1 MHQGLSSNDSH
12 SPAAMAKQK
21 LPGKSSRSKVD
32 AFLRKVAS
40 TPLVKS
46 SGHSGRLIFAMDATA
61 SREPAWDHACQ
72 LQAQMFA
79 ETATLGG
86 LSIQLCYYR
95 GFNEFSASGW
105 LTHTADLH
113 KRMTAVQC
121 LGGHTQ
127 ISKVLRHVIEETR
140 QNKINAL
147 VFVGDC
153 MEEKVDRL
161 CQLAGELSIHNVP
174 VFLFHEGRDPAA
186 EAAYKQIARLTNGAY
201 CPFDAG
207 SAQQL
212 RDLLSAVAVY
222 AAGGRRALE
231 NFSKTR
237 GESVKRL
244 TRQIS
249 RG

>member
-1 MHQGLSSNDSH
+1 
-12 SPAAMAKQK
+12 
-21 LPGKSSRSKVD
+21 
-32 AFLRKVAS
+32 
-40 TPLVKS
+40 
-46 SGHSGRLIFAMDATA
+46 MDATA
-61 SREPAWDHACQ
+61 SREPTWDQACQ

-105 LTHTADLH
+105 LTHAAELH
-113 KRMTAVQC
+113 KRMTAVRC

-127 ISKVLRHVIEETR
+127 ISKVLRHAIEETR
-140 QNKINAL
+140 QDKINAL

>member
-1 MHQGLSSNDSH
+1 MG
-12 SPAAMAKQK
+12 KQK
-21 LPGKSSRSKVD
+21 LPGKSSRPDVD

-40 TPLVKS
+40 TPAVKS

-61 SREPAWDHACQ
+61 SREPTWDHACQ

-86 LSIQLCYYR
+86 LAIQLCYYR

-105 LTHTADLH
+105 LTHTADL
-113 KRMTAVQC
+113 RRQMTAVHC

-127 ISKVLRHVIEETR
+127 IGKVLRHAIEETR
-140 QNKINAL
+140 RKKVNAL

-153 MEEKVDRL
+153 MEEELDRL
-161 CQLAGELSIHNVP
+161 CQLAGQLGIHNVP
-174 VFLFHEGRDPAA
+174 VFLFHEGHDAAA
-186 EAAYKQIARLTNGAY
+186 ESAFKQIARLTNGAY

-231 NFSKTR
+231 AFSKSR
-237 GESVKRL
+237 GEDVRLL
-244 TRQIS
+244 TRQITE
-249 RG
+249 G

>member
-1 MHQGLSSNDSH
+1 MG
-12 SPAAMAKQK
+12 KQK
-21 LPGKSSRSKVD
+21 LPGKSSRPDVD

-40 TPLVKS
+40 TPAVKS

-61 SREPAWDHACQ
+61 SREPTWDHACQ

-86 LSIQLCYYR
+86 LAIQLCYYR

-105 LTHTADLH
+105 LTHTADL
-113 KRMTAVQC
+113 RRQMTAVHC

-127 ISKVLRHVIEETR
+127 IGKVLRHAIEETR
-140 QNKINAL
+140 RKKVNAL

-153 MEEKVDRL
+153 MEEELDRL
-161 CQLAGELSIHNVP
+161 CQLAGQLGIHNVP
-174 VFLFHEGRDPAA
+174 VFLFHEGHDAAA
-186 EAAYKQIARLTNGAY
+186 ESAFKQIARLTNGAY

-231 NFSKTR
+231 AFSKSR
-237 GESVKRL
+237 GEDVRLL
-244 TRQIS
+244 TRQITED
-249 RG
+249 